1 MSAPPQPKPKR
12 PAEAPPEDE
21 PPSARPAVAPLPA
34 HGAVIWAHPTEDAE
48 LVEFDLTEHAE
59 LINAA
64 LESAKEELICHPKCT
79 IYGKECRM
87 RRSVGFFADPAHTYG
102 YFFSRQLFASRMPAA
117 PMQELIA
124 VVRSIV
130 GNDVNGV
137 LVNYYADGE
146 EYISAHSD
154 DERGVGDA
162 GVFAISVGAERRFV
176 IAYNDKTVQEP
187 KFEVATKSMFGIL
200 MAGKEFQR
208 MMNHQIPPQKATK
221 QPRWSLTF
229 RRHDRHEEEDMYR
242 RHVARG
248 GIIN

>member
-1 MSAPPQPKPKR
+1 MTAAPQPQQHPQQPPKPKR

-21 PPSARPAVAPLPA
+21 PPLTKPAVEPPA
-34 HGAVIWAHPTEDAE
+34 TPPRGAVLWRHPAADAQ
-48 LVEFDLTEHAE
+48 LVEFDLTMHAR
-59 LINAA
+59 LIAAA
-64 LESAKEELICHPKCT
+64 LESAKEHLIVHPKCM

-102 YFFSRQLFASRMPAA
+102 YFFSKQLFASRMPAA

-124 VVRSIV
+124 LVKTIV

-187 KFEVATKSMFGIL
+187 KFE
-200 MAGKEFQR
+200 
-208 MMNHQIPPQKATK
+208 
-221 QPRWSLTF
+221 
-229 RRHDRHEEEDMYR
+229 
-242 RHVARG
+242 
-248 GIIN
+248 

>member
-1 MSAPPQPKPKR
+1 M
-12 PAEAPPEDE
+12 
-21 PPSARPAVAPLPA
+21 
-34 HGAVIWAHPTEDAE
+34 
-48 LVEFDLTEHAE
+48 
-59 LINAA
+59 
-64 LESAKEELICHPKCT
+64 

-87 RRSVGFFADPAHTYG
+87 RRSVGFFADPAHSYG

-124 VVRSIV
+124 LVKTMV

-162 GVFAISVGAERRFV
+162 GVFAISIGAERRFV

-187 KFEVATKSMFGIL
+187 KFEVGTKSMFGIL
-200 MAGKEFQR
+200 MAGKDFQR
-208 MMNHQIPPQKATK
+208 TMNHAIPKQKAVK
-221 QPRWSLTF
+221 EPRWSLTF
-229 RRHDRHEEEDMYR
+229 RKHDKREEEHMYR
-242 RHVARG
+242 RHFQRG
-248 GIIN
+248 GITN